1 MKINRSEHVPYSPSQ
16 MFDLV
21 NDIEA
26 YPKFL
31 EWCATAKVENRFDR
45 GLEATIGIGFKGV
58 NKSFTTRNRL
68 DRPHRIDMELLDGP
82 FSHLEGAWIFSG
94 TTGVGSEVRLALNF
108 QVTRSPFSRVFALL
122 FEDLVRSQIKAFSA
136 RAKELYGEGKLL
148 S

>member
-1 MKINRSEHVPYSPSQ
+1 MKIDRSEYVPYSPSQ

-45 GLEATIGIGFKGV
+45 GLEATIGIGFKGI

-94 TTGVGSEVRLALNF
+94 TTGVGSEVHLALNF
-108 QVTRSPFSRVFALL
+108 QVTRSPFSKVFALL
-122 FEDLVRSQIKAFSA
+122 FEELVRSQIKAFSA

>member
-1 MKINRSEHVPYSPSQ
+1 MKIDRSEYVPYSPSQ

-94 TTGVGSEVRLALNF
+94 TTGVGSEVRLVLNF
-108 QVTRSPFSRVFALL
+108 QVTRSPFSKVFALL
-122 FEDLVRSQIKAFSA
+122 FEELVCSQIKAFSA
-136 RAKELYGEGKLL
+136 RARELYGEGKLL